1 VDAVAHV
8 SHLVHRL
15 CSRSELHYRGRRL
28 VFARMEVEER
38 MMIPTD
44 STSRSAGIA
53 GGLSLAELVA
63 NEALRFL
70 DHRSSFVA

>member
-1 VDAVAHV
+1 
-8 SHLVHRL
+8 
-15 CSRSELHYRGRRL
+15 
-28 VFARMEVEER
+28 MEVEER